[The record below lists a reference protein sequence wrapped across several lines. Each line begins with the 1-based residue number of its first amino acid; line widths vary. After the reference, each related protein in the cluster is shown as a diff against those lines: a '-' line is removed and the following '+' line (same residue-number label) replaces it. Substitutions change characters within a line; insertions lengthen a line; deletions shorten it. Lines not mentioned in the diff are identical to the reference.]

1 MPLRHYVKIKGQD
14 YSPWTISINTDQQK
28 ERSDPDKLDLVLA
41 NPYGRFTGC
50 WTKGDRVTVIL
61 ENEVRCCN
69 PAFRGSITY
78 TGKTKK
84 GKTRT
89 LIREDKG
96 WSEVLD
102 AEEQSNSGQSWVTTL
117 KQQYHLFCGHIV
129 KVEYK
134 ESEAI
139 IEARC
144 GLSGL
149 AEALP
154 NGCPTFA
161 PAIPK
166 QIITWVINEYNGNH
180 GPDEQIPI
188 YHIDDFPQVKD
199 QYTAKS
205 DETYLD
211 VLDHMQDMTGGIY
224 HIRPDCSF
232 EFVGPL
238 TKRVTRDVGNLMT
251 DPTVNRSVIGHRN
264 IQTVVS
270 SSDGMSSPGFHPAE
284 REDNLPVIVEERNE
298 ESIAEYGELIAPT
311 YYLPYLVKEADA
323 RALARNLLDW
333 YKEYRD
339 NATPE
344 LVNTVVYLF
353 EQIKYQIHNT
363 PGRSGSGQCRKITPS
378 LGEADIIGWVQ
389 GVKIEYSA
397 SGWDVKLETSAPPKS
412 VGGGGEGIPSSTEG
426 LPEYTY
432 DTSTSNPFFVFM
444 DEDKYNEIYGALGVV
459 LGENEYIFYNPET
472 GEFGDP
478 AFGILLYK
486 PDGFYAT
493 VPWKRGLPAT
503 VSDQLSEE
511 TSSDVRFYQ
520 NANLWTDQTGDIF
533 GWSPKTSDSI
543 YLESTVYD
551 AASKAAGYNK
561 YVDMITGDIL
571 YVNPSSYQETG
582 TIDAIKLSSDVT
594 QPEGYYR
601 ALSWSKTKGV
611 APGDLEA
618 QAFADSQEEES

>member
-1 MPLRHYVKIKGQD
+1 MPIRHYVTIKGQD
-14 YSPWTISINTDQQK
+14 YSPWTISINTDQQR
-28 ERSDPDKLDLVLA
+28 ERSDPDKVDLVLA

-50 WTKGDRVTVIL
+50 WTKGDRVTIAL

-69 PAFRGSITY
+69 PAFRGSIAY
-78 TGKTKK
+78 SGKNSS
-84 GKTRT
+84 GRTRT
-89 LIREDKG
+89 VTRTDRG

-102 AEEQSNSGQSWVTTL
+102 AEEQSIGGQSWVTVT
-117 KQQYHLFCGHIV
+117 KQKYPLFCGHVV

-149 AEALP
+149 AETLP

-166 QIITWVINEYNGNH
+166 EIITWVIEEYNSNH
-180 GPDEQIPI
+180 GPDEQITI

-211 VLDHMQDMTGGIY
+211 VLDHMQDMTSGIY

-238 TKRVTRDVGNLMT
+238 TKRVTRNVGNLMT

-270 SSDGMSSPGFHPAE
+270 SSDGMSTPGQHPAE

-298 ESIAEYGELIAPT
+298 DSIAEYGELIAPT
-311 YYLPYLVKEADA
+311 YYLPYLVKEVDA

-344 LVNTVVYLF
+344 LINTVIYLF
-353 EQIKYQIHNT
+353 EQIKYQVHNV
-363 PGRSGSGQCRKITPS
+363 PGRSGSGQCRKINPAT
-378 LGEADIIGWVQ
+378 GETDIIGWVLR
-389 GVKIEYSA
+389 VKIDYSA

-412 VGGGGEGIPSSTEG
+412 AGSGGAAIPTSTEG
-426 LPEYTY
+426 LPEFAY
-432 DTSTSNPFFVFM
+432 DESTSNPFFVFM
-444 DEDKYNEIYGALGVV
+444 DEDRYNEIYGSLGVV
-459 LGENEYIFYNPET
+459 LKEGEYIFYNPET
-472 GEFGDP
+472 GEMGNP
-478 AFGILLYK
+478 AFGTLLFK
-486 PDGFYAT
+486 PDGFYAM
-493 VPWKRGLPAT
+493 VPWNREKPST
-503 VSDQLSEE
+503 VSDQLSAEE
-511 TSSDVRFYQ
+511 RTEARFYQ
-520 NANLWTDQTGDIF
+520 NSNLWYDRSGDVF
-533 GWSPKTSDSI
+533 GWSPVTSDAVYVQKDI
-543 YLESTVYD
+543 YD
-551 AASKAAGYNK
+551 AAAKAAGFNMYI
-561 YVDMITGDIL
+561 DLPLGRTL
-571 YVNPSSYQETG
+571 YINPTSYQETG
-582 TIDAIKLSSDVT
+582 TIDAIKLDSGTS

-601 ALSWSKTKGV
+601 ALTWSRGV

-618 QAFADSQEEES
+618 QAFADSGGD